1 MPVTVERKKTLI
13 EQFRLHEAD
22 TGSPGV
28 QIALLSERIQG
39 LSEHFKI
46 HLKDHHSRRGLLM
59 LIGKRRG
66 LLEYLRKK
74 DPERYRDLTEKLGL
88 RR

>member
-1 MPVTVERKKTLI
+1 MPLAVEKKRSLI
-13 EQFRLHEAD
+13 QQFRLHEGD
-22 TGSPGV
+22 TGSPDV

-39 LSEHFKI
+39 LSDHFRL
-46 HLKDHHSRRGLLM
+46 HPKDHHSRRGLLM

-66 LLEYLRKK
+66 FLEYLKKK
-74 DPERYRDLTEKLGL
+74 DPERYRDVTEKLGI